1 MNKKLSIILTSILIL
16 STYGIYKYKTY
27 NPNIKQVASVI
38 NKTYN
43 TTVELEKSNLNNED
57 FFKTLLNTYKN
68 ELNDFEMLANN
79 SEDLKL
85 KTILYDYSEGIQGK
99 IDAYRIY
106 KDIDLV
112 ENTSDKGEKMNQFE
126 KLLEDSN
133 KIILSNIKKLK
144 NNYNIKIS
152 KDYYNSLEQF
162 LEGKAEIAALI
173 GDNYQD

>member
-1 MNKKLSIILTSILIL
+1 MESI
-16 STYGIYKYKTY
+16 
-27 NPNIKQVASVI
+27 NIKQVTSVI
-38 NKTYN
+38 NKTYD
-43 TTVELEKSNLNNED
+43 TTVELEKSNLNNEE

-68 ELNDFEMLANN
+68 EINNFEMLANN

-112 ENTSDKGEKMNQFE
+112 ENTSDKGEKTDQFE

-152 KDYYNSLEQF
+152 KDYYNSLEYILKSKEETPTF
-162 LEGKAEIAALI
+162 NGR
-173 GDNYQD
+173 

>member
-1 MNKKLSIILTSILIL
+1 MESI
-16 STYGIYKYKTY
+16 
-27 NPNIKQVASVI
+27 NIKQVTSVI
-38 NKTYN
+38 NKTYD
-43 TTVELEKSNLNNED
+43 TTVELEKSNLNNEE

-68 ELNDFEMLANN
+68 EINNFEMLANN

-112 ENTSDKGEKMNQFE
+112 ENTSDKGEKTDQFE

-144 NNYNIKIS
+144 K
-152 KDYYNSLEQF
+152 
-162 LEGKAEIAALI
+162 
-173 GDNYQD
+173 

>member
-1 MNKKLSIILTSILIL
+1 MESI
-16 STYGIYKYKTY
+16 
-27 NPNIKQVASVI
+27 NIKQVTSVI
-38 NKTYN
+38 NKTYD
-43 TTVELEKSNLNNED
+43 TTVELEKSNLNNKE

-68 ELNDFEMLANN
+68 EINNFEMLANN

-112 ENTSDKGEKMNQFE
+112 ENTSDKGEKMDQFE

-152 KDYYNSLEQF
+152 KDYYNSLEYILKSKEETPTF
-162 LEGKAEIAALI
+162 NGR
-173 GDNYQD
+173 